1 MSHFKRLIIR
11 APKYIW
17 YLFCLVIFY
26 PIGRIAKVLFPKYRG
41 VWIVSERGSDAR
53 DNGYHFFKYIRE
65 NHPEIK
71 VCSKTLYMYIESGIF
86 QDYGINNFSLRR

>member
-71 VCSKTLYMYIESGIF
+71 AYYIIEK
-86 QDYGINNFSLRR
+86 NRRTTIKLLNLVISSNIKV